1 MKLVGKAYKD
11 EKTKDLLLRLPTNAI
26 AVIKHADIDEVSA
39 AALTRHGPKAIVN
52 FAPSSTGK
60 FPNVGPRRLLEARIP
75 LYDVCVASPELFEE
89 IQEGVLLTIADDTLI
104 QNGRRLARVRRLDE
118 QYVQE
123 RERQAQEN
131 FARQLE
137 AFVDNTL
144 EYAKEEKELVMV
156 PLQIPP
162 LKVRIRERPVVVVV
176 RGTDYR
182 EDLAALAPFIRE
194 MKPVLIGV
202 DGGADALLEFGYHP
216 DLIIGDMDSVSDK
229 ALRGKSQLLVHAY
242 PDGRAP
248 GLNRVQSL
256 GLAADTIPSIGTSED
271 LALLLA
277 HQEGADL
284 IVAVGTHSNIIEF
297 LEKGRPGMASTLLVR
312 MKVGSILI
320 DAKGVNKLYSGRP
333 RFWYSLGVASSAL
346 IPLVVLWM
354 LFEPLRQLA
363 HMFVVRVLLFFGW

>member
-1 MKLVGKAYKD
+1 M
-11 EKTKDLLLRLPTNAI
+11 
-26 AVIKHADIDEVSA
+26 
-39 AALTRHGPKAIVN
+39 
-52 FAPSSTGK
+52 
-60 FPNVGPRRLLEARIP
+60 
-75 LYDVCVASPELFEE
+75 
-89 IQEGVLLTIADDTLI
+89 
-104 QNGRRLARVRRLDE
+104 ARVRRLDE

-320 DAKGVNKLYSGRP
+320 DAKGSTSLQRKTRLVL
-333 RFWYSLGVASSAL
+333 LGVASSAL
-346 IPLVVLWM
+346 IPWWSCGC
-354 LFEPLRQLA
+354 FEPLRQLA
-363 HMFVVRVLLFFGW
+363 ICLWFGYFCSLAGDRVDRDCAIMCHFGDLRGPGFGNPNWDPTHRGQGYD